1 MARPNRGVRAP
12 PVLLLG
18 PPGIGGRRSGAG
30 EGLGP
35 SSIFGLSWSSAM
47 LPVLLVKMLAKLSG
61 LSWRFKEGSPA
72 PTVMPYQDPSVSCT

>member
-35 SSIFGLSWSSAM
+35 SSVLDLSWSSAM
-47 LPVLLVKMLAKLSG
+47 LPVLLVKMLTKLSG
-61 LSWRFKEGSPA
+61 LSGRYREGSPA
-72 PTVMPYQDPSVSCT
+72 PMVMPYQETSVPCT

>member
-12 PVLLLG
+12 PMFLLG

-35 SSIFGLSWSSAM
+35 SSVLDLSWSSAM
-47 LPVLLVKMLAKLSG
+47 LPVLLV
-61 LSWRFKEGSPA
+61 
-72 PTVMPYQDPSVSCT
+72 

>member
-35 SSIFGLSWSSAM
+35 SSVLDLSWSSAM
-47 LPVLLVKMLAKLSG
+47 LPVLLVNCSRSSQACLGDSKRGHRLQ
-61 LSWRFKEGSPA
+61 R
-72 PTVMPYQDPSVSCT
+72 